1 MGGRPDPHEPARGT
15 ALTTADAS
23 PAVAELAVTLR
34 CMPQDLTPTQVWR
47 ALVPE
52 LPPFS
57 ADPTVVDLD
66 AERRPTAADT
76 AERLLLLLHYS
87 IDWDASWVAE
97 PRFRKTYWDE
107 QLPGRVRRAAY
118 RAATLDRW
126 WSDVSA
132 QLGAPA
138 PRQRDRRLELATLLR
153 EPPIPV
159 IAVLRDSLP
168 ALLLRVRIIAEAVA
182 EQRKAERR

>member
-1 MGGRPDPHEPARGT
+1 MLPDLP
-15 ALTTADAS
+15 
-23 PAVAELAVTLR
+23 
-34 CMPQDLTPTQVWR
+34 PTQAWR

-52 LPPFS
+52 LPPFAQDGDRAPDHTS
-57 ADPTVVDLD
+57 P
-66 AERRPTAADT
+66 ADT

-87 IDWDASWVAE
+87 IDWDTSWVAD
-97 PRFRKTYWDE
+97 PRYRKTYWDE

-118 RAATLDRW
+118 RADTLDRW

-159 IAVLRDSLP
+159 IVVLRDSLP

-182 EQRKAERR
+182 DQRKASRR

>member
-1 MGGRPDPHEPARGT
+1 MLPDLP
-15 ALTTADAS
+15 
-23 PAVAELAVTLR
+23 
-34 CMPQDLTPTQVWR
+34 PTQAWR
-47 ALVPE
+47 SLVPE
-52 LPPFS
+52 LPPFT
-57 ADPTVVDLD
+57 ADQGDGRAFDHTSP
-66 AERRPTAADT
+66 ADT

-87 IDWDASWVAE
+87 IDWDSSWVAD
-97 PRFRKTYWDE
+97 PRYRKTYWDE

-118 RAATLDRW
+118 RADTLDRW

-182 EQRKAERR
+182 DQRKASRR

>member
-1 MGGRPDPHEPARGT
+1 MLPDLP
-15 ALTTADAS
+15 
-23 PAVAELAVTLR
+23 
-34 CMPQDLTPTQVWR
+34 PTQAWR
-47 ALVPE
+47 SLVPE
-52 LPPFS
+52 LPPFT
-57 ADPTVVDLD
+57 ADQDVDQVPH
-66 AERRPTAADT
+66 RTSPADT

-87 IDWDASWVAE
+87 IDWDSSWVAD
-97 PRFRKTYWDE
+97 PRYRKTYWDE

-118 RAATLDRW
+118 RADTLDRW

-182 EQRKAERR
+182 DQRKISRR

>member
-1 MGGRPDPHEPARGT
+1 MPPDLP
-15 ALTTADAS
+15 
-23 PAVAELAVTLR
+23 
-34 CMPQDLTPTQVWR
+34 PTQAWR
-47 ALVPE
+47 SLVPE
-52 LPPFS
+52 LPPFT
-57 ADPTVVDLD
+57 ADQDDDRAPDHTS
-66 AERRPTAADT
+66 PADT

-87 IDWDASWVAE
+87 IDWDSSWVAD
-97 PRFRKTYWDE
+97 PRYRKTYWDE

-118 RAATLDRW
+118 RADTLDRW

-182 EQRKAERR
+182 DQRKANRR